1 MVYSQNKAE
10 NIKIAYIGG
19 GSRGWAWGLM
29 SDLVS
34 CENMSGEVFLYDIDF
49 NAAQD
54 NEIIGNMFNQCEG
67 AKSVWSYHAVR
78 TAQEAMQSADFVI
91 ISILPG
97 TFDEMESD
105 VHTPEK
111 YGIYQS
117 VGDSTGPAGILRA
130 MRAVPMYEE
139 IALNIKAYCPDAWVI
154 SYTNPM
160 TLCIKTLYRIF
171 PQIKAFGCC
180 HEVFGTQ
187 YFLAQVLENILGISG
202 VARKEIK
209 VNPIGVNHFTWLTK
223 AQYKNIDLFPVYKEF
238 CSLHALD
245 GYADTPKQSSPNPF
259 ASSNRVKM
267 DLFLKYGSIAAA
279 GDRHLAEFCNG
290 KWYLESPQSVE
301 KWGFYLTTV
310 ASRKQDLKNRLQ
322 KSRELIRG
330 ERKACISATGEEGI
344 NQMQAILGLGE
355 LVSNIN
361 IPNMGQIPN
370 LPLGAIVETNALFR
384 AGSVTPVHSGEVPVK
399 LYPLIARI
407 CAEQESLNS
416 AIAARDI
423 KQICDIFCY
432 DPLVTCRREDAQ
444 RLFLEMV
451 ENTRGYLT
459 SYFNS

>member
-1 MVYSQNKAE
+1 
-10 NIKIAYIGG
+10 
-19 GSRGWAWGLM
+19 
-29 SDLVS
+29 
-34 CENMSGEVFLYDIDF
+34 
-49 NAAQD
+49 
-54 NEIIGNMFNQCEG
+54 
-67 AKSVWSYHAVR
+67 
-78 TAQEAMQSADFVI
+78 
-91 ISILPG
+91 
-97 TFDEMESD
+97 
-105 VHTPEK
+105 
-111 YGIYQS
+111 
-117 VGDSTGPAGILRA
+117 
-130 MRAVPMYEE
+130 
-139 IALNIKAYCPDAWVI
+139 
-154 SYTNPM
+154 
-160 TLCIKTLYRIF
+160 
-171 PQIKAFGCC
+171 
-180 HEVFGTQ
+180 
-187 YFLAQVLENILGISG
+187 
-202 VARKEIK
+202 
-209 VNPIGVNHFTWLTK
+209 
-223 AQYKNIDLFPVYKEF
+223 
-238 CSLHALD
+238 
-245 GYADTPKQSSPNPF
+245 
-259 ASSNRVKM
+259 M
-267 DLFLKYGSIAAA
+267 DLFLKYGNIAAA

-290 KWYLESPQSVE
+290 KWYLESPQSAE

-310 ASRKQDLKNRLQ
+310 ASRRQDLENRLQ

-344 NQMQAILGLGE
+344 NQMQALLGLGE